1 MLNTK
6 DFKIGEFI
14 ISVYTNKVYL
24 VAEPDKKGLG
34 YLINESGQT
43 EQCNS
48 HNNAHFKKFDN
59 QLKFKL

>member
-14 ISVYTNKVYL
+14 ISVYTNKIYL
-24 VAEPDKKGLG
+24 VAEPDKSGMG
-34 YLINESGQT
+34 TLINENGKT
-43 EQCNS
+43 EQWNS

-59 QLKFKL
+59 QLKLNV